1 MTKRVTAKTGEY
13 QKDGETKGEYTK
25 LGVVL
30 SNDNGEYMLLDPAIS
45 LAGILVKQNALAMKQ
60 NKPVRESVMVS
71 FFEEDNQQQQPRQ
84 AQQQAPQQGGYQQQA
99 PQQQPQQQGG
109 YQQPQPQH
117 FNQQGQ

>member
-84 AQQQAPQQGGYQQQA
+84 APQQPQYQQQA

-117 FNQQGQ
+117 FNQQGR

>member
-84 AQQQAPQQGGYQQQA
+84 QAPQQGGYQQQA

-109 YQQPQPQH
+109 YHQPPNH